1 MLYLSKSILIK
12 LKIIMPVKAKYQDVL
27 DLGEKLGISDG
38 EVRIEDGILKVK
50 GTANTQYEKNL
61 MWNSIKAIGGDS
73 PTDLMANISVSDN
86 SVYHRHTVVSGETL
100 GGIAKHYFKNAM
112 KYKDIFEANKSILD
126 NPDLIK
132 VGQVLD
138 IPNL

>member
-1 MLYLSKSILIK
+1 
-12 LKIIMPVKAKYQDVL
+12 MPVKAKYQDVL
-27 DLGEKLGISDG
+27 DLGEKLEISNGD
-38 EVRIEDGILKVK
+38 VNVVDGILKVK
-50 GTANTQYEKNL
+50 GTAKTQYEKNL
-61 MWNSIKAIGGDS
+61 MWDSIKAIGGDS
-73 PTDLMANISVSDN
+73 PTDIVANISVADE

-112 KYKDIFEANKSILD
+112 KYKEIFAANTNTLD
-126 NPDLIK
+126 NPDVIK

>member
-1 MLYLSKSILIK
+1 MQ
-12 LKIIMPVKAKYQDVL
+12 VKEKYQAVL
-27 DLGEKLGISDG
+27 ELGEKLGIADG
-38 EVRIEDGILKVK
+38 IVRVEDGILKVK
-50 GTANTQYEKNL
+50 GTAKTQYEKNL
-61 MWNSIKAIGGDS
+61 MWDSIKAIGGDN
-73 PTDLMANISVSDN
+73 PTDLMANITVDDS

-100 GGIAKHYFKNAM
+100 GGIAKHYYKNVM
-112 KYKDIFEANKSILD
+112 KYKDIFEANKDVLT

>member
-1 MLYLSKSILIK
+1 
-12 LKIIMPVKAKYQDVL
+12 MPIKAKYQNVL
-27 DLGEKLGISDG
+27 DLGEQLEIADG
-38 EVRIEDGILKVK
+38 NVSVEGDVLKIK

-61 MWNSIKAIGGDS
+61 LWDAIKASGGDS
-73 PTDLMANISVSDN
+73 PCDIKANITVADD

-112 KYKDIFEANKSILD
+112 KYKEIFAANTNILD

>member
-1 MLYLSKSILIK
+1 
-12 LKIIMPVKAKYQDVL
+12 MPVKAKYQDLL
-27 DLGEKLGISDG
+27 DLGEKLGIADG

-61 MWNSIKAIGGDS
+61 MWDTIKAIGGDS
-73 PTDLMANISVSDN
+73 PSDLMANISVADG

-112 KYKDIFEANKSILD
+112 KYKDIFEANKNILD